1 MDELHGTWIKSYLNK
16 AITKQTQKITRLKNK
31 TKFPIHYNPNQF
43 QNLISR
49 LSKGYRTCSF
59 LQPPHILIYSFPSKL
74 EPCFFVFVLFN
85 NLSSLVS
92 RFFFLTSPNSQA
104 CFHLKTT
111 SCSHSLTGSSCSHL
125 NRHLNNEAFSSR
137 PI

>member
-1 MDELHGTWIKSYLNK
+1 MDELHGTWIKPYLNK

-31 TKFPIHYNPNQF
+31 TKFPIHYNQNQF

-59 LQPPHILIYSFPSKL
+59 LQPPIFWYIPFLQSYSRVFLFLFYLIIWARWSH
-74 EPCFFVFVLFN
+74 V
-85 NLSSLVS
+85 
-92 RFFFLTSPNSQA
+92 FFLTSPNSQA

-125 NRHLNNEAFSSR
+125 NCHLNNEAFSSR